1 MLKKLPMILNE
12 AEAARQKAE
21 ELASKREEEL
31 AGSRKEA
38 ASIVE
43 NAKGNCRKEQN
54 LRSFQKPLKK
64 QYV

>member
-1 MLKKLPMILNE
+1 MILMEQN
-12 AEAARQKAE
+12 QLVKKAE

-43 NAKGNCRKEQN
+43 NAKETAEKE
-54 LRSFQKPLKK
+54 
-64 QYV
+64 

>member
-1 MLKKLPMILNE
+1 MILMEQNQLVKKL
-12 AEAARQKAE
+12 R

-43 NAKGNCRKEQN
+43 NAKETAERIN

-64 QYV
+64 RYV